1 MEKFAKAV
9 KYLTGAVVEVA
20 KRNELHKF
28 KVIYKRWVVER
39 TFGWFDKYHR
49 LWKNC
54 ERKLRNTSQMINL
67 ALLRLMLNRLLE

>member
-28 KVIYKRWVVER
+28 KVIHKRWVVER
-39 TFGWFDKYHR
+39 TFGRFDKYQK
-49 LWKNC
+49 LWRNC
-54 ERKLRNTSQMINL
+54 ERKLHDTSQMIFWHYY
-67 ALLRLMLNRLLE
+67 ALC